1 MFGGNPTF
9 GQKAPSMPGTGL
21 TFPSAQP
28 TQGGGLFGNTTGA
41 PSSGSFDNICL
52 PTVVLT
58 DWKSKN
64 PMQQCVKVVVTPANK
79 CHHGSPS
86 SLLNEPHNF
95 STQVSSLAFNP
106 SSNLNCS
113 SNNRSSNQQPQVS
126 RSPKRLPSLN
136 LAEASSWALQRQPLL
151 QMCPFSDLSM
161 FPSCSSFSSAVNRAS
176 LKQIAKVTE
185 DSEALK
191 KMTMQLERTVNK
203 NKALNRKLREDVARG
218 IQDSEVVQ
226 RLAIDPRRGFPADN
240 SLAFEYFKNMV
251 DRFQQQSESLTA
263 LILGPNF
270 SDGHMST
277 VQTQTHNRT
286 RSQTHNETETQ
297 SRSQTDDETETH
309 SRPRRSRRCDGGDA
323 MEARINGRAYPDS
336 AVGRC
341 RHRYRWPSL
350 LPIETKPTM
359 AKVTDA
365 TRTDQISYE
374 SQYVRSFTL
383 NDPYNISAVKTSMS
397 KIGDSYN
404 IKWISAKISTS
415 GLEKLH
421 WK

>member
-1 MFGGNPTF
+1 FQFGVQP
-9 GQKAPSMPGTGL
+9 QQQPQLQQQQPQQQPAATGFS
-21 TFPSAQP
+21 FPQATPQSQP
-28 TQGGGLFGNTTGA
+28 GGGFQLGAPTSTAAPNVSLFGNTLGA
-41 PSSGSFDNICL
+41 NQNKPAAA
-52 PTVVLT
+52 PTFGLG
-58 DWKSKN
+58 
-64 PMQQCVKVVVTPANK
+64 TPATPATSALPAATL
-79 CHHGSPS
+79 GTGF
-86 SLLNEPHNF
+86 SLQKPAA
-95 STQVSSLAFNP
+95 TTAP
-106 SSNLNCS
+106 
-113 SNNRSSNQQPQVS
+113 
-126 RSPKRLPSLN
+126 
-136 LAEASSWALQRQPLL
+136 ATT
-151 QMCPFSDLSM
+151 
-161 FPSCSSFSSAVNRAS
+161 AVNRAS

-323 MEARINGRAYPDS
+323 MEARINGRVYPDS